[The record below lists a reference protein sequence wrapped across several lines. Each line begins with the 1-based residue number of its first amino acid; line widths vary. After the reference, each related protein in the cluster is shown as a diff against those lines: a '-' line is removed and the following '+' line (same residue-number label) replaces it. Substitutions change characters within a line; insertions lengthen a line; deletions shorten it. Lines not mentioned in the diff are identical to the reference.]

1 MKKHFMYNVQFTKY
15 NLYLVFF
22 HFSLFIF
29 HLKAV
34 LQQSIEYFCDN
45 IWKCQIFCLFLH
57 SDRSNKQIL
66 TT

>member
-1 MKKHFMYNVQFTKY
+1 MKNHIMYNVQFTKY

-29 HLKAV
+29 HLK
-34 LQQSIEYFCDN
+34 QSIEYFCDN

-57 SDRSNKQIL
+57 ADSINSIIL
-66 TT
+66 TL